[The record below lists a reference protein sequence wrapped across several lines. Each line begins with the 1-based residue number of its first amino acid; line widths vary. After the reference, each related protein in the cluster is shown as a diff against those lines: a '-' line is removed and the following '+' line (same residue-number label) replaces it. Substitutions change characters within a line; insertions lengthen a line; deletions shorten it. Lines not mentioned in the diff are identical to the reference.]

1 MGVSMWRQ
9 PAILRSATWSRTV
22 QLLVITMLAACGDH
36 HVSRDGAGIAPV
48 PDLPTAQIVSVDPH
62 EPTVAIPVS
71 FHGVGTG
78 VGIRYGW
85 QFGDGATG
93 AGPQVTHTYA
103 SAGTFEVTLTVVDV
117 QGAVATSTTTVT
129 VSALES
135 PPSPPSIVTLSGAS
149 PVPGSALSFLAVS
162 TSGKGGPLT
171 YAWSFGDGQ
180 AQTGS
185 HAQHAYGAVGRYVV
199 SVTATDPAGLS
210 ATSTTTVTIVPAP
223 VNPPAPPLA
232 PTIVAP
238 DEIRAQSAIAF
249 LGDAQP
255 PPNGSVTSYTWD
267 FGDGSSGATGNNVV
281 HTYAVAGP
289 RVVTLTVTDSIGRTE
304 TATANIEVLP
314 LQPPQGVVIHGP
326 LEVPL
331 GESADFMASFE
342 NPGGGAVTYA
352 WDFGDGATSGDASPS
367 HTYAAAGQYTVRLTV
382 SNSVSVSSSASM
394 TLEVVD
400 KDEMVDLPCAGN
412 SAGTGWCI
420 APGLPIG
427 PTSLNAISFGD
438 ARSGWIG
445 GESGALIHS
454 TDGGLTW
461 TIQIASGNAIRS
473 ISAVDDNHVW
483 ALDSQRNVLSS
494 SDAGATWQPMATGSS
509 STLVAI
515 KFADQR
521 HGWAVGPSE
530 NIWATADGG
539 QSWALQHSNTS
550 NPALN
555 AIDAT
560 DVNDAFA
567 VSDNGSILRTNNG
580 GQSWDLAFRASG
592 TALKGISFG
601 GVSTGFAVGRG
612 AIQIYKTTDSGS
624 TWTAVTSPT
633 SEALLAVKFVTPSI
647 GWVVSESGRIF
658 RTDDSGGSWRLQNLP
673 SQTLGLPALDA
684 ANATNAWLV
693 TAGGAYFITGT
704 GGVGQ

>member
-1 MGVSMWRQ
+1 MGVSDWRQ
-9 PAILRSATWSRTV
+9 AAILTSTTWCRGM
-22 QLLVITMLAACGDH
+22 LLVVIAMLAACGDH
-36 HVSRDGAGIAPV
+36 HVSRDAVGVAPV

-62 EPTVAIPVS
+62 EPTVAVPVS

-78 VGIRYGW
+78 TGIRYGW
-85 QFGDGATG
+85 QFGDGASA
-93 AGPQVTHTYA
+93 AGPQVSHTYA
-103 SAGTFEVTLTVVDV
+103 SAGTFEATLTVVDV
-117 QGAVATSTTTVT
+117 HGVVATSTTTVT
-129 VSALES
+129 VSALPA

-149 PVPGSALSFLAVS
+149 PVPGSALSFLAIS
-162 TSGKGGPLT
+162 TNNKGGPLT

-180 AQTGS
+180 GETGA
-185 HAQHAYGAVGRYVV
+185 HTQHAYGAVGRYLV
-199 SVTATDPAGLS
+199 SVTATNPAGLS
-210 ATSTTTVTIVPAP
+210 SASTTTVTIVAGP
-223 VNPPAPPLA
+223 VNPPVPPLL

-238 DEIRAQSAIAF
+238 DEIRAQSAITF

-255 PPNGSVTSYTWD
+255 PSNGSVTSYTWD
-267 FGDGSSGATGNNVV
+267 FGDGSSGATGQNVV
-281 HTYAVAGP
+281 HTYAAAGP
-289 RVVTLTVTDSIGRTE
+289 RVVTLTVTDSLGRTE

-314 LQPPQGVVIHGP
+314 LQPPHGVVIHGP

-331 GESADFMASFE
+331 GDSADFTVSFE

-352 WDFGDGATSGDASPS
+352 WEFGDGATSGDVSPS

-382 SNSVSVSSSASM
+382 SNPVSGSSSASM
-394 TLEVVD
+394 TLEVVG

-427 PTSLNAISFGD
+427 PTSLNTVSFGD

-473 ISAVDDNHVW
+473 ISAVDSNHVW
-483 ALDSQRNVLSS
+483 ALDGQRNVLSS
-494 SDAGATWQPMATGSS
+494 SDGGATWQAVATGSP

-530 NIWATADGG
+530 NIWGTADGG

-555 AIDAT
+555 AIDAI

-567 VSDNGSILRTNNG
+567 VSDNGSILRTSDG
-580 GQSWDLAFRASG
+580 GQSWNLAFRASG

-601 GVSTGFAVGRG
+601 GFSTGFAVGRG
-612 AIQIYKTTDSGS
+612 ASQIYKTTDSGS
-624 TWTAVTSPT
+624 TWTAVSAPT

-647 GWVVSESGRIF
+647 GWVVSESGQIF

-673 SQTLGLPALDA
+673 SQALGLPALDA
-684 ANATNAWLV
+684 ANAMNAWLV